1 VTGGRTSEASSWS
14 RTTTSRTV
22 ERTFASTATRKS
34 QSSRMPRLC
43 EREAQFDMM
52 AVERYFSAFFAAL
65 PFLVRSAFRGRPA
78 AWVLY
83 AGDQRTI
90 VETDL
95 YGKTVRLLDQI
106 DDGVDRIQV
115 HVSLHIMQHSMSAD
129 LFSLMPISK
138 RLRYGLTARNVRS
151 MELLKKTFNLY
162 ERGYLPVRK
171 TLKVRFIREWAR
183 RWREILLYAEII
195 LKRSEAGGSSSPTT
209 SHRIDA

>member
-1 VTGGRTSEASSWS
+1 
-14 RTTTSRTV
+14 
-22 ERTFASTATRKS
+22 
-34 QSSRMPRLC
+34 
-43 EREAQFDMM
+43 MM

-65 PFLVRSAFRGRPA
+65 PFLVRLAFRGRPV

-83 AGDQRTI
+83 AGDQRTV

-115 HVSLHIMQHSMSAD
+115 HVSLHIMQHCMSAD

-138 RLRYGLTARNVRS
+138 RLRYRLTARNVRS
-151 MELLKKTFNLY
+151 MELLKKIFNLY

-171 TLKVRFIREWAR
+171 TLQVRFIREWAR

-195 LKRSEAGGSSSPTT
+195 LKRIGGRRFRFTDYLPP
-209 SHRIDA
+209 D